1 MATLTTKTDDAGKP
15 ISYKFTCCVG
25 RDDNGK
31 QIWRTKTIKSPG
43 LTPKREKDYVAD
55 KMAEWEKQ
63 QKADYARTHNA
74 VDKDKSLWRFL
85 SQSIGGRI
93 MSWMAV
99 THRAAFP
106 FTST

>member
-43 LTPKREKDYVAD
+43 LTPKREKDFVAD
-55 KMAEWEKQ
+55 KMAEWEINKRPTMHGHTMQ
-63 QKADYARTHNA
+63 LIKI
-74 VDKDKSLWRFL
+74 KSLWRFL

-93 MSWMAV
+93 MSWMAA
-99 THRAAFP
+99 THQAAFP